1 MIRKKIKSYISRDKD
16 FKEILL
22 KSASAFFIKVGGV
35 LFGVIFTLIVSRR
48 YGADNYGIIS
58 ICINVTQISAL
69 FIMLG
74 MDSALLRYAAEF
86 RTLNRRDIIQEIY
99 NKILQIAVPA
109 GLLVTLALYLLAPF
123 LANHVFH
130 KPHITNFLY
139 LTALLPLPWAL
150 SLINASGLRGLKN
163 IKAFSFLR
171 ETSRF
176 MLASGLIYLFSSI
189 LGLNPYNTIH
199 AFLAGTIITAIIGI
213 YLWKKSLKK
222 VSFNV
227 ADQIRKAGYKEIFQ
241 VAFPLLLVS
250 SINQLSQIIN
260 SLMLGMYAPEA
271 EVGIFN
277 VALKVANFISV
288 PLVAINSISAP
299 KFSEFF
305 VRNDLKAIERMS
317 LRSTKLI
324 FWSSMPFFILCMIN
338 PDFIMQVFGGDFV
351 GSGIVLTI
359 IVIGQLVNASS
370 GSVGVIMQMTGKQ
383 VAFRNIIMTS
393 TFVTILLNLY
403 FIPNFGVIG
412 VALTTAFHT
421 IAWNLASVW
430 YIKKKMNIFTLYFPF
445 KKINKK

>member
-1 MIRKKIKSYISRDKD
+1 MIRKKIKSYVSRDKD

-86 RTLNRRDIIQEIY
+86 RTLNRRDVVREIY
-99 NKILQIAVPA
+99 NKILQIAIPA
-109 GLLVTLALYLLAPF
+109 GLIVTVILYLSAPLLAEY
-123 LANHVFH
+123 VFN
-130 KPHITNFLY
+130 KPHITNYLY

-150 SLINASGLRGLKN
+150 SLINASGLRGLKD
-163 IKAFSFLR
+163 IKSFSFLR

-199 AFLAGTIITAIIGI
+199 AFLAATIITSVFGI
-213 YLWKKSLKK
+213 LLWKRSLKK
-222 VSFNV
+222 VALSV
-227 ADQIRKAGYKEIFQ
+227 GESVRKAGYKEIFN
-241 VAFPLLLVS
+241 VAIPLLLVS

-260 SLMLGMYAPEA
+260 SLMLGMYAPEDQ
-271 EVGIFN
+271 VGIFN
-277 VALKVANFISV
+277 VAIKVANFISV

-305 VRNDLKAIERMS
+305 IKNDLKSIERMS

-324 FWSSMPFFILCMIN
+324 FWSSMPFFILCVVN
-338 PDFIMQVFGGDFV
+338 PDFIMQVFGSDFV

-359 IVIGQLVNASS
+359 IVVGQLVNASS
-370 GSVGVIMQMTGKQ
+370 GSVGVIMQMTGRQ
-383 VAFRNIIMTS
+383 VAFRNIIMSS
-393 TFVTILLNLY
+393 TFITILLNLY
-403 FIPNFGVIG
+403 FIPTYGVIG
-412 VALTTAFHT
+412 VALTTALHT
-421 IAWNLASVW
+421 IMWNLASVW
-430 YIKKKMNIFTLYFPF
+430 YIKKHMNIFTLYFPF
-445 KKINKK
+445 KKINRK